1 MQKLIAFSY
10 GDGRA
15 VKPGDLVTGSIGCGS
30 YPAEP
35 FLAQLVDIFPSHGRA
50 EIIFLTRTPALCGA
64 NRFFQRQTN
73 VAKGLVAAD
82 IEIAKLTLRSRA
94 SQPIGSDGR
103 AYQLVSRP
111 GRMPWGVNRSFGYR
125 T

>member
-1 MQKLIAFSY
+1 MQILIALSY
-10 GDGRA
+10 VDGRP
-15 VKPGDLVTGSIGCGS
+15 VKPGDLVTGYIGSGS

-50 EIIFLTRTPALCGA
+50 EIIFLSRTHALCGA

-73 VAKGLVAAD
+73 VAKGLVEAD

-94 SQPIGSDGR
+94 SQPLGKDAR
-103 AYQLVSRP
+103 AYLPVSRP
-111 GRMPWGVNRSFGYR
+111 GRIPWGVNRSFGYR
-125 T
+125 A